1 MNQEF
6 QRKSEPIGNTNN
18 YSLFNVLTLQ
28 VADDALEVDAVLV
41 VCLLFLQVVAVVEAV
56 TRVVSATAQSRL
68 LGVL

>member
-1 MNQEF
+1 MKM
-6 QRKSEPIGNTNN
+6 KSEPIGNTNN

-41 VCLLFLQVVAVVEAV
+41 VCLLFLQVAAVVEAV